1 MPIKCAGPR
10 DATNQG
16 IVPVP
21 IAKAKFRSRS
31 RPKFGRDQRGATA
44 VEYGMILAMIF
55 LAMIGAVSAFGVN
68 ATEMWNDMSDTIVRA
83 SAN

>member
-1 MPIKCAGPR
+1 M
-10 DATNQG
+10 
-16 IVPVP
+16 P
-21 IAKAKFRSRS
+21 IAKAKFRPKSRL
-31 RPKFGRDQRGATA
+31 KFVNDQRGATA

-68 ATEMWNDMSDTIVRA
+68 ATEMWNDMSDTIVEA